1 MILLR
6 SVKVVFPNS
15 SYNGKTVDILIEN
28 GKVKSIASKLDIK
41 KKVQE
46 INVKGL
52 HLSPGFVELNAYI
65 GEPGLEQKET
75 VSSACA
81 SAASGGFT
89 HFCVMPNL
97 IPTTSSKSNIEFLIQ
112 KSVPFA
118 AKLLPVGAA
127 TQNTDGKDLADIYDM
142 HQSGAVAFSDGYKSI
157 STAGMLERALLYT
170 KPINSV
176 VMQHPEDKSIA
187 KNGVMNEG
195 IVSTQLG
202 LPGLPGIAEE
212 IIVARDLSVLEYTGG
227 KLHFN
232 DVSLKQSV
240 NLIQT
245 AKKKKLQ
252 VTASCNAYNLILT
265 DETVGDYDT
274 NAKVNPPLR
283 TKADV
288 KALIAGLKEGT
299 IDCITAQHHP
309 QDEECKKLEFDKADF
324 GMIGFETL
332 FAICNTVLSKDLELQ
347 KIIELIAIN
356 PRKVLSLPAL
366 ELKEGANADFALFVP
381 NEKWTFAESDIKSR
395 SKNTPFIGKEF
406 IGKVLGI
413 IHGEKSFFNNLK

>member
-1 MILLR
+1 
-6 SVKVVFPNS
+6 
-15 SYNGKTVDILIEN
+15 
-28 GKVKSIASKLDIK
+28 
-41 KKVQE
+41 
-46 INVKGL
+46 
-52 HLSPGFVELNAYI
+52 
-65 GEPGLEQKET
+65 
-75 VSSACA
+75 
-81 SAASGGFT
+81 
-89 HFCVMPNL
+89 
-97 IPTTSSKSNIEFLIQ
+97 
-112 KSVPFA
+112 
-118 AKLLPVGAA
+118 
-127 TQNTDGKDLADIYDM
+127 
-142 HQSGAVAFSDGYKSI
+142 
-157 STAGMLERALLYT
+157 
-170 KPINSV
+170 
-176 VMQHPEDKSIA
+176 
-187 KNGVMNEG
+187 MNEG
-195 IVSTQLG
+195 LVSTQLG

-232 DVSLKQSV
+232 DVSLRQSV
-240 NLIQT
+240 NLIQA

-299 IDCITAQHHP
+299 VDCITAQHHP

-356 PRKVLSLPAL
+356 PRKVLSLPAP